1 MKWRKK
7 LQKAGNGGLVVYIP
21 KAWAECYQLK
31 AGDFVTLEVCNDCLA
46 IRKDTD
52 KMWSEIAEITDS
64 VSLQD

>member
-7 LQKAGNGGLVVYIP
+7 LQKAGNGGLVIYLP
-21 KAWAECYQLK
+21 KAWTKYYQLK
-31 AGDFVTLEVCNDCLA
+31 AGDFVTLEVCNHCLA